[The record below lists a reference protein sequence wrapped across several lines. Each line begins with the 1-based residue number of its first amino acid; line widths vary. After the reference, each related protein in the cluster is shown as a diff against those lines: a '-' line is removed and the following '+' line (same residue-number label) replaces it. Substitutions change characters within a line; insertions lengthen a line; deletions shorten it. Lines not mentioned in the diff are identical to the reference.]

1 MLSLILILIIFYG
14 FFDIFIILIP
24 SIIFLSV
31 ILKYNNNNIKK
42 WSNQRAELAE
52 KQIGM
57 SYRFVNGIKEVLL
70 SGYIKDIVE
79 NFKKL
84 MMRMA
89 IIETKINTVQAVPK
103 GLLEFAAIFIFSL
116 SLIYLNKMG
125 YSSEETIVILSFY
138 LAVAYRIIP
147 SLNKIFV
154 SYQQLKFGKP
164 SYNLL
169 QYYFNLKEEN
179 VFNEKINSSIK
190 NIFKKKIILKNIEF
204 DYFRR
209 EKFFENEIF
218 EIEKFDKIGIYGES
232 GSGKSTLLNII
243 TFLIKPTKI
252 QLLIDGN
259 KYSDKWKIRD
269 YQNLFSY
276 ISQDTFLINDS
287 IKQNILIGSNIDN
300 LDNQKLNEA
309 IKFAKLNNFIN
320 KTKNGMETNVG
331 EGLKTISSGQ
341 RQRIAIA
348 RLYYNQKEILIFD
361 EATNALDEKNE
372 KEIIENIMNLFNKT
386 IILVSH
392 NVNNLKKCNKIYKI
406 ENGKIFKKK

>member
-1 MLSLILILIIFYG
+1 
-14 FFDIFIILIP
+14 
-24 SIIFLSV
+24 
-31 ILKYNNNNIKK
+31 
-42 WSNQRAELAE
+42 
-52 KQIGM
+52 
-57 SYRFVNGIKEVLL
+57 
-70 SGYIKDIVE
+70 
-79 NFKKL
+79 
-84 MMRMA
+84 
-89 IIETKINTVQAVPK
+89 
-103 GLLEFAAIFIFSL
+103 
-116 SLIYLNKMG
+116 
-125 YSSEETIVILSFY
+125 
-138 LAVAYRIIP
+138 
-147 SLNKIFV
+147 
-154 SYQQLKFGKP
+154 
-164 SYNLL
+164 L